1 MSRPPPHRPGRG
13 ALSSPPGRFART
25 STAALDDGA
34 LDDGWRVGGDDPADA
49 NPDSV
54 ATSLT
59 PEHARTIIT
68 RNDSPDIAFD
78 QSINPYRGC
87 EHGCVYCLDGGT
99 RILMA
104 DGRTQPLAD
113 IAVGDRIVGT
123 RLRRVPPPEFAHRP
137 GPRPTI
143 GRGGA
148 ARALPGQSGSVATR
162 VEAGP
167 EPEYERCYVHTE
179 VRACWRTRQ
188 RAWRLRLA
196 DGTELVA
203 SAEHRFLVGTG
214 WKHVAMASPGS
225 TEPCLESGDR
235 LAGFGAV
242 PRAIVP
248 GTPVSLPSRLA
259 VVAIE
264 PLDGIRELIDITT
277 GSGDFIA
284 NGVVSHNCY
293 ARPSHAYV
301 DLSPGLDFETRLFY
315 KVDAARLLEAELA
328 KPGYVAR
335 PIMLGANTD
344 PYQPVEKRLGITRS
358 LLEVLVRC
366 RHPVMLVTKGGLIER
381 DLDLLADLAR
391 DGLARVT
398 LSLPTLDAPLKRIL
412 EPRAASA
419 GARLRLMRQLKDA
432 GVPVGVLVAPVIP
445 VLTDHEIERVLEA
458 SAAAGASSAGYV
470 MLRLPHE
477 VKTLF
482 REWLDAHFPD
492 SAGHVMARVAD
503 LRAGRDND
511 PAFGTRMSGQG
522 AFAALVRQRFKLAC
536 RRLGLDDRYEL
547 RLPTHLFQ
555 RPARQ
560 GAAAAAGQLT
570 LDL

>member
-1 MSRPPPHRPGRG
+1 MSGPPPRRPGRG

-25 STAALDDGA
+25 TVAGVDDGWATPGA
-34 LDDGWRVGGDDPADA
+34 LDGDADPADA

-59 PEHARTIIT
+59 PEHARSIIT
-68 RNDSPDIAFD
+68 RNESPDIAFD

-104 DGRTQPLAD
+104 DGGTRPLAG
-113 IAVGDRIVGT
+113 IAIGDRIVGT
-123 RLRRVPPPEFAHRP
+123 RLRRVPPSEV
-137 GPRPTI
+137 G
-143 GRGGA
+143 
-148 ARALPGQSGSVATR
+148 LEVA
-162 VEAGP
+162 
-167 EPEYERCYVHTE
+167 YERCYVLTE

-196 DGTELVA
+196 DGTELIA
-203 SAEHRFLVGTG
+203 SAEHRFLAGAG
-214 WKHVAMASPGS
+214 WKHVAEASPGS
-225 TEPCLESGDR
+225 TEPCLERGDR
-235 LAGFGAV
+235 LAGFGVV
-242 PRAIVP
+242 PRALVP
-248 GTPVSLPSRLA
+248 GTPVAVPARLA

-264 PLDGIRELIDITT
+264 PLDGVRELVDITT

-328 KPGYVAR
+328 KPGYVTR

-344 PYQPVEKRLGITRS
+344 PYQPVEKQLGITRS
-358 LLEVLVRC
+358 LLEVMVRC
-366 RHPVMLVTKGGLIER
+366 RHPVMIVTKGALLER
-381 DLDLLADLAR
+381 DIDLLADLAR

-398 LSLPTLDAPLKRIL
+398 LSLPTLDVPLKRLL

-419 GARLRLMRQLKDA
+419 AARLRLMRQLKEA

-445 VLTDHEIERVLEA
+445 VLTDHEIERLLEA

-482 REWLDAHFPD
+482 REWLGVHFPG
-492 SAGHVMARVAD
+492 SAAHVMARVAD

-511 PAFGTRMSGQG
+511 PAFGSRMTGQG
-522 AFAALVRQRFKLAC
+522 AFAALVRQRFKVAC
-536 RRLGLDDRYEL
+536 RRLGLQDRYDL
-547 RLPTHLFQ
+547 PLPTHLFR
-555 RPARQ
+555 RPERPC
-560 GAAAAAGQLT
+560 AAGAGQLK
-570 LDL
+570 LDF

>member
-1 MSRPPPHRPGRG
+1 MSRPPPIRSGRG
-13 ALSSPPGRFART
+13 ALSSPPGRFARAT
-25 STAALDDGA
+25 TEAV
-34 LDDGWRVGGDDPADA
+34 DDGWSDAGDDPADG

-59 PEHARTIIT
+59 PEHARSIIT
-68 RNDSPDIAFD
+68 RNDSPDIVFE

-87 EHGCVYCLDGGT
+87 EHGCVYCLDGET

-104 DGRTQPLAD
+104 DGRTLPLAQLR
-113 IAVGDRIVGT
+113 VGDRIVGT
-123 RLRRVPPPEFAHRP
+123 RLRPVAPGAVARTLSAGARLASASTLAAHEPYPE
-137 GPRPTI
+137 
-143 GRGGA
+143 A
-148 ARALPGQSGSVATR
+148 A
-162 VEAGP
+162 
-167 EPEYERCYVHTE
+167 YERCYVHTE
-179 VRACWRTRQ
+179 VRAHWRTLQ

-196 DGTELVA
+196 DGTDLVA
-203 SAEHRFLVGTG
+203 SAEHRFLAGRG
-214 WKHVAMASPGS
+214 WKHVAEVPHGS
-225 TEPCLESGDR
+225 AEPRLTIGDR
-235 LAGFGAV
+235 LSGFGAA
-242 PRAIVP
+242 PRSVVP
-248 GTPVSLPSRLA
+248 GTPVGSPSRLA

-264 PLDGIRELIDITT
+264 PLGEIRELIDITT

-293 ARPSHAYV
+293 ARPSQAYV

-328 KPGYVAR
+328 RPGYVAK

-344 PYQPVEKRLGITRS
+344 PYQPVEKKLGITRS

-366 RHPVMLVTKGGLIER
+366 RHPVMIVTKGALIER
-381 DLDLLADLAR
+381 DLDLLGDLAR

-398 LSLPTLDAPLKRIL
+398 LSLPTLDASLKRIL
-412 EPRAASA
+412 EPRAAST

-445 VLTDHEIERVLEA
+445 VLTDHEIERVLAA

-470 MLRLPHE
+470 MLRLPYE

-482 REWLDAHFPD
+482 REWLETHFPD
-492 SAGHVMARVAD
+492 SAAHVMARVAD

-511 PAFGTRMSGQG
+511 PCFGTRMSGQG
-522 AFAALVRQRFKLAC
+522 AFAALVRQRFKMAC
-536 RRLGLDDRYEL
+536 RRLGLDDRHDL
-547 RLPTHLFQ
+547 RLPTQLFQ
-555 RPARQ
+555 RPARA
-560 GAAAAAGQLT
+560 GARAGAAAGQLA
-570 LDL
+570 LDFQGTD

>member
-1 MSRPPPHRPGRG
+1 MYRPPPHRPGRG

-25 STAALDDGA
+25 STDAV
-34 LDDGWRVGGDDPADA
+34 DDGWEAGGDDPADA

-59 PEHARTIIT
+59 PEHARSIIT
-68 RNDSPDIAFD
+68 RNESPDIAFD

-104 DGRTQPLAD
+104 DGGTRPLAE

-123 RLRRVPPPEFAHRP
+123 RLRRLPPPEFARRP
-137 GPRPTI
+137 APRQSPRPASR
-143 GRGGA
+143 GGGA
-148 ARALPGQSGSVATR
+148 ARAL
-162 VEAGP
+162 AGP
-167 EPEYERCYVHTE
+167 AGVHAAQAEADLEPEYERCYVLTE

-188 RAWRLRLA
+188 RAWRVRLA
-196 DGTELVA
+196 DGTELIA
-203 SAEHRFLVGTG
+203 SAEHRFLAGAG
-214 WKHVAMASPGS
+214 WKHVAAPSPGS
-225 TEPCLESGDR
+225 AEPCLETGDR
-235 LAGFGAV
+235 LAGFGVV

-248 GTPVSLPSRLA
+248 GTPVGVPSRLA

-315 KVDAARLLEAELA
+315 KVDAAGLLEAELA
-328 KPGYVAR
+328 KPGYVAK

-344 PYQPVEKRLGITRS
+344 PYQPVEKQLGITRS
-358 LLEVLVRC
+358 LLEVMVRC
-366 RHPVMLVTKGGLIER
+366 RHPVMIVTKGALVER

-398 LSLPTLDAPLKRIL
+398 LSLPTLDAPLKRVL

-419 GARLRLMRQLKDA
+419 GARLRLMRQLKEA

-458 SAAAGASSAGYV
+458 SAAAGAGSAGYV
-470 MLRLPHE
+470 MLRLPYE

-492 SAGHVMARVAD
+492 SAAHVMARVAD

-522 AFAALVRQRFKLAC
+522 AFAALVRQRFKVAC
-536 RRLGLDDRYEL
+536 RRLGLEDRYDL

-555 RPARQ
+555 RPARP

-570 LDL
+570 LDF